1 MASTAY
7 GAIGLHDRVGVVM
20 VQRVGL
26 DPQGGGNGDVGAAAA
41 VALRLA
47 VDNPIP
53 DGRLRAAM

>member
-1 MASTAY
+1 
-7 GAIGLHDRVGVVM
+7 M

-26 DPQGGGNGDVGAAAA
+26 DPQGAGNGDVGAAAA